1 MANYKSAISFGLVHI
16 PVTLNPII
24 RNNDTS
30 FNQLHKKCH
39 NRIKYLKYCPHC
51 DEEVKQKDL
60 VKAFEYSKNEYVEF
74 TENDFDKLT
83 SEEDKTLDIVSFV
96 KTNEIDP
103 MYFEKSFYLETDPK
117 NKAFSLF
124 KSALKKENKV
134 AVVKTVLGNKTYY
147 AILRFSDKKIIMTT
161 LYFEEEI
168 KDTIK
173 VEENDFTE
181 KELKLA
187 VELIKSMTDKFK
199 PNTFKDD
206 YQDKIKDAIELK
218 VQGKEIKPTKSKKTK
233 NINDL
238 IGALEESIKRKKK
251 KK

>member
-16 PVTLNPII
+16 PVALNPII

-60 VKAFEYSKNEYVEF
+60 VKAFEYSKDEYIEF
-74 TENDFDKLT
+74 TEKDFEKLI
-83 SEEDKTLDIVSFV
+83 SEEEKNLDIISFV
-96 KTNEIDP
+96 KIEEIDP
-103 MYFEKSFYLETDPK
+103 MYYEKSFYLETDPK

-124 KSALKKENKV
+124 KAALKKEKKV
-134 AVVKTVLGNKTYY
+134 AIVKTVLGNKTYY
-147 AILRFSDKKIIMTT
+147 ATLRFSERNVIMTT

-168 KDTIK
+168 KETIELEDNK
-173 VEENDFTE
+173 FSD
-181 KELKLA
+181 KELNLA
-187 VELIKSMTDKFK
+187 VELIKNMTDKFR
-199 PNTFKDD
+199 PETYTDD

-218 VQGKEIKPTKSKKTK
+218 IQGKEIKPVKSKKTK
-233 NINDL
+233 SINDL